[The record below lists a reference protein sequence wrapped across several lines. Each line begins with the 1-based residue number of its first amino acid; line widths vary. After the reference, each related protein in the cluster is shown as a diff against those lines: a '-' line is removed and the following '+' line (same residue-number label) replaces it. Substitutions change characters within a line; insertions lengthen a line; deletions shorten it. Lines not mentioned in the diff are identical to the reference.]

1 LITKVTSA
9 SVNEELVEEQPLLA
23 QPKPEEEDEGYKLD
37 LTTEE
42 LVALAAEVAGYIRC
56 RKLDEETRKQFVE
69 RYKFVATTSLK
80 LIGFDSA
87 LQKVPIKML
96 QPEQTLILGVG
107 ILIALAFFL
116 PTGAEAKPVNMET
129 KIQKMEEKKE
139 EKVENKEEK
148 SETKEKKEESK
159 SVEDIMDALAKLK
172 KS

>member
-1 LITKVTSA
+1 LITKVTTA
-9 SVNEELVEEQPLLA
+9 SVNEEPVEEQSLLTE
-23 QPKPEEEDEGYKLD
+23 PKPEEEDEGYKLD

-42 LVALAAEVAGYIRC
+42 LVGLAAEVAGYIRC
-56 RKLDEETRKQFVE
+56 RKLDEETRRQFVE

-87 LQKVPIKML
+87 LQKVPIRML

-107 ILIALAFFL
+107 ILIALAFLL
-116 PTGAEAKPVNMET
+116 PTGAEAKPVNMDT

-139 EKVENKEEK
+139 EKVEKKEEK
-148 SETKEKKEESK
+148 GETSEKKEENK

-172 KS
+172 KA

>member
-1 LITKVTSA
+1 LITKVTTA
-9 SVNEELVEEQPLLA
+9 SVNEELIEEQPLVEEV
-23 QPKPEEEDEGYKLD
+23 KPEEEDEGYKLD

-42 LVALAAEVAGYIRC
+42 LVGLAAEVAGYIRC
-56 RKLDEETRKQFVE
+56 RKLDEEIRKQFVE

-87 LQKVPIKML
+87 LQKVPIRML

-107 ILIALAFFL
+107 ILIALAFLL

-139 EKVENKEEK
+139 EKAEKKEEK
-148 SETKEKKEESK
+148 SETSEKKEENK
-159 SVEDIMDALAKLK
+159 NVEDIMDALAKLK
-172 KS
+172 KA

>member
-1 LITKVTSA
+1 MITKVTTV
-9 SVNEELVEEQPLLA
+9 SVNEDLLEDQPLSERT
-23 QPKPEEEDEGYKLD
+23 KSEEDEGYKLD

-42 LVALAAEVAGYIRC
+42 LVGLAAEVAGYIRC
-56 RKLDEETRKQFVE
+56 RKLDEETRKRFVE

-96 QPEQTLILGVG
+96 QPEQTLILGVV
-107 ILIALAFFL
+107 ILIALAFIL

-139 EKVENKEEK
+139 EEVKTEEK
-148 SETKEKKEESK
+148 NESNEKKEESK

-172 KS
+172 KA

>member
-1 LITKVTSA
+1 LITKVASA
-9 SVNEELVEEQPLLA
+9 SVSEELVEEQPLLV

-129 KIQKMEEKKE
+129 KIQNMEEKKE

-148 SETKEKKEESK
+148 SKTNEKKEESK

-172 KS
+172 KA